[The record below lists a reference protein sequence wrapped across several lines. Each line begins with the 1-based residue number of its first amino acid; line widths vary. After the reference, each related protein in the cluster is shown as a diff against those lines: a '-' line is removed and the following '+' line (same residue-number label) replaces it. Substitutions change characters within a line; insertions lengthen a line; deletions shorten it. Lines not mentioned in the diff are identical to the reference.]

1 MAVLMKRREFFQKTA
16 LFGIAAYAGL
26 AKDAFPYIYRHLPEA
41 PALPYDLVAVKNGDP
56 VQMFDRGIAALGGMS
71 AFVKKNQKV
80 VIKPNIG
87 WDVTPEKAAN
97 TNPALVGR
105 IVQACYAAG
114 AKSVYVFDNTCDN
127 WQRSYKNSG
136 IEKAVKDAGGIL
148 APGNTEN
155 YYQDIT
161 IKGAKRLPNAKV
173 HELVL
178 SSDVFIN
185 VPILKNHGSTKLT
198 ISMKNMMGV
207 VWDRKFWHRNDL
219 HQCIAD
225 FGLWRRPD
233 LNIVDC
239 YAVMKQNGPRG
250 TSQEDVM
257 LLKSL
262 LIGKDMVAVDSAA
275 TKVFGMNPEEIQYI
289 KNAEALKL
297 GTTNLDKLK
306 IQRIKV
312 S

>member
-1 MAVLMKRREFFQKTA
+1 MKRREFFQKTA
-16 LFGIAAYAGL
+16 LFGFAAYTGL
-26 AKDAFPYIYRHLPEA
+26 TKDAFPYIYRHLPET

-71 AFVKKNQKV
+71 SFVKKNQKV

-105 IVQACYAAG
+105 IVQACFAAG

-275 TKVFGMNPEEIQYI
+275 TKVFGMNPEDIPYI

>member
-1 MAVLMKRREFFQKTA
+1 
-16 LFGIAAYAGL
+16 
-26 AKDAFPYIYRHLPEA
+26 
-41 PALPYDLVAVKNGDP
+41 
-56 VQMFDRGIAALGGMS
+56 MFDRGIAALGGMS